1 MEQILKD
8 ISKFSVSTGEAIA
21 TEAQLKSEWLGFE
34 PASDEQIKATEKR
47 LGLKLP
53 EDYINFVKITNGFS
67 APNQIEP
74 SFIPVQEITFLKD
87 SDPFLI
93 EAYQLEELESAI
105 FISGEDEEQH
115 FFLIYPKSE
124 NEKWRYWKFANW
136 YPGEHEFENLES
148 YFADVLEFIRKDIG
162 D

>member
-1 MEQILKD
+1 MEQLLKD
-8 ISKFSVSTGEAIA
+8 ISKLSVSIGEAIA
-21 TEAQLKSEWLGFE
+21 SEAQIKDNWLGFE
-34 PASDEQIKATEKR
+34 PASEEQIKATEER

-53 EDYINFVKITNGFS
+53 EDYINFLKITNGFS

-74 SFIPVQEITFLKD
+74 SFIPVQEITFLRD

-93 EAYQLEELESAI
+93 EAYRLEELERAI

-136 YPGEHEFENLES
+136 YPGEHEFEDIES
-148 YFADVLEFIRKDIG
+148 YFKNALEFIKEDMEN
-162 D
+162 